1 MILEVIVDISSAEVD
16 RSFDYLGDDIPLGS
30 RVSVEFGKKR
40 LLGFVIGKKD
50 SSNFPN
56 LKKATFI
63 DSPIDEKQLKL
74 MEFMRSKY
82 NLRYIDVL
90 RLFLPTKLREE
101 KNPEYTRIY
110 LSPNDEY
117 SYDEAIAKKALTEY
131 ASLEDK
137 VKTRLLSDINIIA
150 EKYNNILIKK
160 INE

>member
-1 MILEVIVDISSAEVD
+1 MKIMILEVIVDISSAEVD

-50 SSNFPN
+50 SSTFPN
-56 LKKATFI
+56 LKKASYI
-63 DSPIDEKQLKL
+63 DTPIDEKQLKL
-74 MEFMRSKY
+74 MEYMRSKY

-110 LSPNDEY
+110 LSPSNF
-117 SYDEAIAKKALTEY
+117 I
-131 ASLEDK
+131 
-137 VKTRLLSDINIIA
+137 
-150 EKYNNILIKK
+150 
-160 INE
+160 